1 MVMRVLNHELGCSH
15 PNEHQ
20 LQSLG
25 ERAVKSALMFSPFR
39 IATAEEIIQ
48 LRADALRKR
57 DPSLTPEQA
66 FSKVYCA
73 PENMHL
79 RRAEREAHTD
89 DPVEKATVP
98 LASAEPRVLQSLA
111 MDEVNS
117 IAEQSRFG
125 AMRNYLRRRRA
136 PARIFEARKGCQS
149 CCFRG

>member
-1 MVMRVLNHELGCSH
+1 MVMRVLNHERGCSH

-79 RRAEREAHTD
+79 RRAEREARGFVRYTD

-117 IAEQSRFG
+117 IAEQF
-125 AMRNYLRRRRA
+125 RA
-136 PARIFEARKGCQS
+136 QNPFWSDAKLFEAATRA
-149 CCFRG
+149 RPDL